1 MGLLGIR
8 PWADYSLPARKALVI
23 AFGLLAVCLMVQIV
37 NSTDHYRLIGE
48 FGLRPRSV
56 LSLPDM
62 ALSSLVH
69 LSWAHFE
76 GNSVFLVI
84 FSYLAAYQGLGKF
97 VGVTAVVMVT
107 SNLYWWFLGP
117 AGVPSAGASGVIWGW
132 VGYSLI
138 RGVFHRD
145 ELEFEAILPLAVI
158 YAVTSL
164 DLVFPGNAEWQAHV
178 GGLLG
183 GVLCGLALRDH
194 PASLAVL
201 PRRKVEEPTE
211 ALEQPREA
219 ASPAAPGLLSRIH
232 ESAETL

>member
-1 MGLLGIR
+1 MGGLLA
-8 PWADYSLPARKALVI
+8 PSVRKALVVV
-23 AFGLLAVCLMVQIV
+23 FGLLAVCLMVQIV

-62 ALSSLVH
+62 AFSSFVH

-84 FSYLAAYQGLGKF
+84 FSYLAAYQGLGKL

-145 ELEFEAILPLAVI
+145 EFGVRSHPPAGGYLRGH
-158 YAVTSL
+158 
-164 DLVFPGNAEWQAHV
+164 FPGP
-178 GGLLG
+178 GF
-183 GVLCGLALRDH
+183 
-194 PASLAVL
+194 
-201 PRRKVEEPTE
+201 PR
-211 ALEQPREA
+211 
-219 ASPAAPGLLSRIH
+219 
-232 ESAETL
+232 